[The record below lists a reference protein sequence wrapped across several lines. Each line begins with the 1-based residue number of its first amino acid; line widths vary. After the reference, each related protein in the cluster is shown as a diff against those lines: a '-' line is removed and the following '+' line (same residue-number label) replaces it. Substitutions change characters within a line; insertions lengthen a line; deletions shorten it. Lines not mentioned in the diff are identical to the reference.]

1 MTNNPFA
8 YSQPISKPDRFI
20 GREDELRGILSEL
33 RREMSISIVGERRIG
48 KTSLLKILQVESL
61 GKGIYAEGSTLD
73 AQETY
78 YSSAEVSRHS
88 FVILSFAPNL
98 SSGGLRFGAKLRMTS
113 LRSPKLIGYFCRAVV
128 LCLR

>member
-1 MTNNPFA
+1 
-8 YSQPISKPDRFI
+8 
-20 GREDELRGILSEL
+20 
-33 RREMSISIVGERRIG
+33 MSISIVGERRIG

-98 SSGGLRFGAKLRMTS
+98 SSGGLRFARGNDKFEK
-113 LRSPKLIGYFCRAVV
+113 PKTDRLFLPCCSTVFT
-128 LCLR
+128 LT